1 MILFD
6 RRLAALGFLLLLL
19 AMLALALY
27 PPGGDLLGSPGRAH
41 LFVALLAAA
50 TGVYFLAVRHVLR
63 VPPGQHGVWIV
74 VGLALAMRAM
84 LLPAPPFLSSDVYRY
99 VWDGRVQAAG
109 INPYRFVPADPALT
123 KLRDTAVYP
132 HINRADYA
140 RTIYPPA
147 AQIVFA
153 AIDRLT
159 DSVRGMKLA
168 MFGFECLA
176 MLCLL
181 RLLALSG
188 LPAER
193 LLIYAWN
200 PLVLWAFA
208 CDGHVDAIAI
218 ALLALA
224 LLARARRWQGLAGGL
239 LACATLVKFFP
250 VVVAPAFLRGGRFW
264 RPALAGAAVIL
275 GLYALYISAGWHV
288 LGFLPTYGDE
298 EGLDS
303 GSGFWLLAGLSRLT
317 DLPEGAVTLY
327 MLGAAFLYLLLAL
340 RSARGK
346 PGDIVT
352 LCRDSAVLAGFVMA
366 AVSAHYPWYF
376 AWLALPCVLAPVPW
390 VLWLSAAP
398 VLLYIDPF
406 NERFVWP
413 GLIYLPAI
421 ALALRGLRRPYPAI
435 TEGSPACPHP
445 AP

>member
-1 MILFD
+1 MSLPD
-6 RRLAALGFLLLLL
+6 RRLITLGFLLLLL
-19 AMLALALY
+19 AALAFSLSL
-27 PPGGDLLGSPGRAH
+27 PGGNLLGSPLRAD
-41 LFVALLAAA
+41 LFVALLAVSA
-50 TGVYFLAVRHVLR
+50 GIYFLAVRHILR
-63 VPPGQHGVWIV
+63 SPPGRHGIWLI
-74 VGLALAMRAM
+74 VGLALAMRAV
-84 LLPAPPFLSSDVYRY
+84 LLPAPPLLSSDIYRY

-109 INPYRFVPADPALT
+109 INPYKYVPADPALA
-123 KLRDTAVYP
+123 KLRDAAVYP
-132 HINRADYA
+132 LINRADYA

-147 AQIVFA
+147 AQLVFA

-159 DSVRGMKLA
+159 DSVLGMKLA

-181 RLLALSG
+181 RLLALAG

-218 ALLALA
+218 AFLSLA
-224 LLARARRWQGLAGGL
+224 LLARARKLQGMAGGL
-239 LACATLVKFFP
+239 LACAALVKFVP

-264 RPALAGAAVIL
+264 RPALAGAAIIL

-303 GSGFWLLAGLSRLT
+303 GSGFWLLAGLSHLT
-317 DLPEGAVTLY
+317 DLPEGTVTLY
-327 MLGAAFLYLLLAL
+327 VLAAAFLYLLLAL

-376 AWLALPCVLAPVPW
+376 AWLALPSVLAPVPW
-390 VLWLSAAP
+390 VIWLSTAP
-398 VLLYIDPF
+398 VLLYLDPF
-406 NERFVWP
+406 NERFFWP
-413 GLIYLPAI
+413 SLVYLPAI
-421 ALALRGLRRPYPAI
+421 ALALRGLRRPHTAM